1 MRDIDNKETDK
12 SQMNGSMKDMNQLH
26 LEKITYLNWHDVED
40 LRLTKEQKGYL
51 DNNVGSLALA
61 YVIREAGFHVFPFG
75 IYLGK
80 KPIGFVMI
88 GYDIPLDPEDDL
100 NEKYWFTRDSYFIW
114 RFMIDKRYQ
123 RKGYGKQALELILD
137 FIRSG
142 PCRKAKYAWLCYA
155 NENEVAR
162 RMYAGFG
169 FEEVPEAYDED
180 DGEMPA
186 VLKL

>member
-1 MRDIDNKETDK
+1 
-12 SQMNGSMKDMNQLH
+12 MNQLH

-51 DNNVGSLALA
+51 PDNVSNLALA
-61 YVIREAGFHVFPFG
+61 GVIREAGFHVFTFG
-75 IYLGK
+75 IYLGE

-155 NENEVAR
+155 NDNEAAR

-180 DGEMPA
+180 ECEMPA

>member
-1 MRDIDNKETDK
+1 MDR
-12 SQMNGSMKDMNQLH
+12 LH
-26 LEKITYLNWHDVED
+26 LEKIDYLNWHDIEE
-40 LRLTKEQKGYL
+40 LRVTKEQKGYL
-51 DNNVGSLALA
+51 DSNVGSLALA

-75 IYLGK
+75 IYKGE

-88 GYDIPLDPEDDL
+88 GYDIPLDVEDDL

-114 RFMIDKRYQ
+114 RFMIDKRFQ
-123 RKGYGKQALELILD
+123 GKGYGKQALELVLD
-137 FIRSG
+137 FIRSA

-155 NENEVAR
+155 NDNEAAR
-162 RMYAGFG
+162 KMYAGFG

-186 VLKL
+186 VLEL

>member
-1 MRDIDNKETDK
+1 MDNKETDK

-40 LRLTKEQKGYL
+40 LRVTKEQKGYL

-61 YVIREAGFHVFPFG
+61 YVIREAGFHVFTFG
-75 IYLGK
+75 IYLGE

-100 NEKYWFTRDSYFIW
+100 NESYWFTRDSYFIW

>member
-1 MRDIDNKETDK
+1 M
-12 SQMNGSMKDMNQLH
+12 H

-40 LRLTKEQKGYL
+40 LRLTKEQKNYL
-51 DNNVGSLALA
+51 PDNVSNLALA
-61 YVIREAGFHVFPFG
+61 GVIREAGFHVFTFG
-75 IYLGK
+75 IYLGE

-123 RKGYGKQALELILD
+123 RKGYGKQALEL
-137 FIRSG
+137 
-142 PCRKAKYAWLCYA
+142 

>member
-1 MRDIDNKETDK
+1 MD
-12 SQMNGSMKDMNQLH
+12 QLH
-26 LEKITYLNWHDVED
+26 LEKITYLNWHDVEE
-40 LRLTKEQKGYL
+40 LRVTEEQKGYL
-51 DNNVGSLALA
+51 DNNTGSLALA
-61 YVIREAGFHVFPFG
+61 YVIREAGFHVIPFG
-75 IYLGK
+75 NYFGDM
-80 KPIGFVMI
+80 PIGFVMI
-88 GYDIPLDPEDDL
+88 GYDIPLDEEDDL

-114 RFMIDKRYQ
+114 RFMIDRRWQ
-123 RKGYGKQALELILD
+123 GRGYGRQALALVLD

-155 NENEVAR
+155 KDYEVAR